1 MATATTTIEHPRASH
16 NQRLAWGVVWL
27 AFALFCLLFAG
38 SVIGVYFF
46 LFDSTVPMQVTLNV
60 SRGTAGVTG
69 SDLLELVV
77 RDQEW
82 FVIPGNLITIPAD
95 AQGLLFLQ
103 DVRTEQAFISAVTLR
118 SDTRAV
124 ISDAV
129 RPRFD
134 WSDQG
139 YVAHLDQI
147 SGDFDIL
154 IPSGSTRSILLIMT
168 TESGDAVYMTQAGR
182 YAVSARR
189 DTLEVVNFTGE
200 ALLVANDRVNTRAI
214 PAGQRGILFMQSN
227 AIESRPGFID
237 LLANNPSPS
246 NGENGNPGALTSP
259 EDWICFTTEQS
270 QSPSGTYSFETL
282 EGRDTVHLLRGDN
295 ATTHWETRCSQR
307 LGPTTLGID
316 IGSYNYL
323 GIRAT
328 FRINT
333 SSLAVC
339 GTAATECPLMFNM
352 QYLTA
357 SSSEVVT
364 GTRDP
369 DAFGSLI
376 NPEGES
382 ALHNWYKGFFVVP
395 AGQFASPLRCPS
407 CVQEHSFIRAEQWYT
422 YDSGNLLAVQT
433 PDQLPR
439 FLLNFSFYA
448 SGHQYDVYVSDV
460 MLLVGNIDVPQG

>member
-1 MATATTTIEHPRASH
+1 
-16 NQRLAWGVVWL
+16 L
-27 AFALFCLLFAG
+27 
-38 SVIGVYFF
+38 
-46 LFDSTVPMQVTLNV
+46 
-60 SRGTAGVTG
+60 
-69 SDLLELVV
+69 
-77 RDQEW
+77 
-82 FVIPGNLITIPAD
+82 
-95 AQGLLFLQ
+95 LQ
-103 DVRTEQAFISAVTLR
+103 DVRSEQPFISALTLR

-139 YVAHLDQI
+139 YIAHLDQI
-147 SGDFDIL
+147 SGDFDVL
-154 IPSGSTRSILLIMT
+154 IPSGVARSVLLILT
-168 TESGDAVYMTQAGR
+168 TESDDSIYLTQPGR

-189 DTLEVVNFTGE
+189 DTLEVVNLGGE
-200 ALLVANDRVNTRAI
+200 ALMVANDRVNTRAI

-237 LLANNPSPS
+237 LLTSNAVSSPS
-246 NGENGNPGALTSP
+246 VIEGVAALNTPEN
-259 EDWICFTTEQS
+259 WICFTTEQS
-270 QSPSGTYSFETL
+270 QSPSGTYNFVELDGRETI
-282 EGRDTVHLLRGDN
+282 HLLRGDN

-328 FRINT
+328 FRINS

-357 SSSEVVT
+357 SSSDVVT
-364 GTRDP
+364 DARDP
-369 DAFGSLI
+369 NAFGSLI
-376 NPEGES
+376 NPAGES

-439 FLLNFSFYA
+439 YLLNFSFYA